1 MPCYKAADKELA
13 GAGLSSPVPKG
24 EGPGA
29 PSLRVETV
37 TRTEATRLARL
48 TLGESI
54 PIREMIFGT
63 SKHAVCPLVL
73 WVLPRVCQE

>member
-37 TRTEATRLARL
+37 TRTEATRR
-48 TLGESI
+48 GK
-54 PIREMIFGT
+54 G
-63 SKHAVCPLVL
+63 
-73 WVLPRVCQE
+73 